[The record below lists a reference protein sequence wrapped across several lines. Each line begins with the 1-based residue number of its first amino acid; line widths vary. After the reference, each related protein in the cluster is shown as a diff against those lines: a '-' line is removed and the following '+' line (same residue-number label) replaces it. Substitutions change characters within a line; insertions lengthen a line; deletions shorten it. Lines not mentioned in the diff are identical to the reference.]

1 MNREF
6 ENDQISPQSPFYT
19 STPNQMKEQKKKEIL
34 NKKATEKKNIF
45 ELDLPDWCLLQPR

>member
-6 ENDQISPQSPFYT
+6 ENDQISPQSPFHT

-34 NKKATEKKNIF
+34 NKKAMEKKTF
-45 ELDLPDWCLLQPR
+45 LS

>member
-34 NKKATEKKNIF
+34 NKKATEKKTIF
-45 ELDLPDWCLLQPR
+45 ELDLPD